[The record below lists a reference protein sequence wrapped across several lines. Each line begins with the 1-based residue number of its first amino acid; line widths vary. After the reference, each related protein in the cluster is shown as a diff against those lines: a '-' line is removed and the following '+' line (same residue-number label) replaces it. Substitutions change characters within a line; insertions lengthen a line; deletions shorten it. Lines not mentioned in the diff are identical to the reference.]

1 MNGQNLNPLVG
12 LQILQQQQQMTST
25 LQNLNDHPLGKFLEL
40 RRCGTDEATLTGM
53 ETKKGK
59 FKVTDEEYPKF
70 LDMLHDYL
78 FVKSFSPM
86 NLIEQPRD
94 NASKPL
100 LFDLDFKYP
109 PIMNLERKFNLNHIR
124 GFVDS
129 IVNGL
134 KTFFDLSPYEELRF
148 FICLRPG
155 PYRGGQKNKD
165 GIHIQCPDI
174 TLVNEKWRVLR
185 NWLYH
190 NNAIQDAF
198 DGTGYD
204 DDKDEKVIDA
214 SLGRKLGWFFYGE
227 SKPTINPYKLEA
239 LFTYNVANDELE
251 DSPISDF
258 TPRELLEIFSI
269 RYNIDDDDNEVRDDA
284 MELYNAMKIRK
295 GGQSTP
301 HTGPVKTQTMND
313 IPDIQAQMGSTVV
326 EPSMD
331 VIVRSINQSIRGDYS
346 PDDIPLIRRLVLE
359 CLSEKRADDYSQW
372 MEVGWCLHNIS
383 STDDMFDKMF
393 QLWME
398 FSKKSPKWTENN
410 EGNLRRAW
418 ERMDRPITSRPLK
431 WRSLHYWAKQDNP
444 TAYADIIDEDLIE
457 FIARS
462 CMSTHFHIAQIMK
475 IMFSHRFKASIDS
488 KKTEWFM
495 FDNHVW
501 KHINQGMELRGKIS
515 TEVVSKIEKA
525 RARIRQQYRD
535 AEGTGLT
542 DTGVKRMNELL
553 KVEKSLYT
561 QGFKESVMKECAGLF
576 YEEEFLNKLN
586 VNSYLLACNNGVLNL
601 RAERMGA
608 NGKKETY
615 VEFRPG
621 LPEDYLSFMAGR
633 EAEQSGPIDYKP
645 YDPNDPNQAELD
657 EFLSMIFPRPE
668 LKRYMITL
676 LASCLEGNNS
686 EQCYY
691 TLIGVGGNG
700 KSKIV
705 ELMRMV
711 LGDYQSSLAPT
722 ALTRKR
728 PDSGAANPDIMSIK
742 NRRFIYLQEPD
753 DREPLNT
760 SRMKQF
766 TGEDIVEARGLFSDQ
781 DKFIIKGKLFMLCN
795 SLPPIHQMDR
805 GTWRRIRVIN
815 FESLFVDQ
823 NDAKYGDLLAGKPK
837 VFPKDK
843 NLNLKLKKWRE
854 AFFSL
859 LVHTYQ
865 NVYCVEGLIEPE
877 IVKMAGNAYKERF
890 DSFEGFL
897 RGRARTNKQFSFLAS
912 ERTDFKIIYQA
923 YRNWFEYQGGTGKRL
938 TQEDLKKRCED
949 AFGPAENNK
958 YFCGVKIFNDEVE
971 VEEFEKEN
979 S

>member
-1 MNGQNLNPLVG
+1 MNGQNLNPFLG
-12 LQILQQQQQMTST
+12 LQIVQQPQQMSSS
-25 LQNLNDHPLGKFLEL
+25 LQNLNEHPLGKFLDL
-40 RRCGTDEATLTGM
+40 HGGCSSNEATITGM
-53 ETKKGK
+53 GAKQGK
-59 FKVTDEEYPKF
+59 WKISDEEYPEF

-78 FVKSFSPM
+78 FINSFSPM

-109 PIMNLERKFNLNHIR
+109 LVKNLERKFKIGHTR
-124 GFVDS
+124 EFVKN

-134 KTFFDLSPYEELRF
+134 KAFFDLSPYEELRF

-174 TLVNEKWRVLR
+174 TLVNEKWRALR
-185 NWLYH
+185 NWLYQ
-190 NNAIQDAF
+190 NNAINEAF
-198 DGTGYD
+198 EGTGFE
-204 DDKDEKVIDA
+204 DDKDEKVIDS

-227 SKPTINPYKLEA
+227 SKPSIPPYKLEA

-251 DSPISDF
+251 DSSIDEF
-258 TPRELLEIFSI
+258 TPRELLEIFSV
-269 RYNIDDDDNEVRDDA
+269 RYKIADDDNEIREDAKDMYQSMVR
-284 MELYNAMKIRK
+284 RK
-295 GGQSTP
+295 GGQTTP
-301 HTGPVKTQTMND
+301 HTGPMRTPLTD
-313 IPDIQAQMGSTVV
+313 IPEIQGQMGSTAV
-326 EPSMD
+326 PSMD
-331 VIVRSINQSIRGDYS
+331 VIIRSINQGIRGDYS
-346 PDDIPLIRRLVLE
+346 PDDIPLVRRLVLE
-359 CLSEKRADDYSQW
+359 CLSDKRADDYTQW

-383 STDDMFDKMF
+383 STEEMFDKMF

-398 FSKKSPKWTENN
+398 FSKKSSKWVENN
-410 EGNLRRAW
+410 ESTLRRTWAH
-418 ERMDRPITSRPLK
+418 MDRPISSLPLK

-444 TAYADIIDEDLIE
+444 THYAEIIDDDLIE

-462 CMSTHFHIAQIMK
+462 CMNTHFHIARIMK
-475 IMFSHRFKASIDS
+475 IMFSHQFKASIDS
-488 KKTEWFM
+488 KRTEWFM
-495 FDNHVW
+495 FENHVW
-501 KHINQGMELRGKIS
+501 KHINQGMELRGRIS
-515 TEVVSKIEKA
+515 NEVVEKIEKA
-525 RARIRQQYRD
+525 RVRIRQQYRD
-535 AEGTGLT
+535 ADGDIT
-542 DTGVKRMNELL
+542 DTGVKRMSELL

-561 QGFKESVMKECAGLF
+561 AGFKDCIMKECAGLF

-586 VNSYLLACNNGVLNL
+586 VNSYLFACNNGVLNL
-601 RAERMGA
+601 CAERIDA
-608 NGKKETY
+608 NGKKQSF

-621 LPEDYLSFMAGR
+621 LPEDYLSFVGGR
-633 EAEQSGPIDYKP
+633 EAEQSGPIDYHP

-657 EFLSMIFPRPE
+657 EFLTSIFPRPE
-668 LKRYMITL
+668 LKRYVITL
-676 LASCLEGNNS
+676 LSSCLEGNNS

-691 TLIGVGGNG
+691 TLIGIGGNG

-711 LGDYQSSLAPT
+711 MGEYQSSLAPT

-766 TGEDIVEARGLFSDQ
+766 TGEDIVEARGLFADQ
-781 DKFIIKGKLFMLCN
+781 DKFTIKGKLFMLCN

-823 NDAKYGDLLAGKPK
+823 NDAKYSDLVSGKAN
-837 VFPKDK
+837 VYPKDK

-854 AFFSL
+854 AFLSL
-859 LVHTYQ
+859 LVHTYEK
-865 NVYCVEGLIEPE
+865 VYCVEGLIEPE
-877 IVKMAGNAYKERF
+877 IVKIAGNAYKERF

-897 RGRARTNKQFSFLAS
+897 RTRARTNKQYSFLAT
-912 ERTDFKIIYQA
+912 EKTDFKMIYQA
-923 YRNWFEYQGGTGKRL
+923 YRNWFEYQGGVGKRL

-949 AFGPAENNK
+949 AFGAAEQSK
-958 YFCGVKIFNDEVE
+958 YFCGVKIFNDDMEI
-971 VEEFEKEN
+971 EEFEKEN

>member
-1 MNGQNLNPLVG
+1 MNGQNLNPLLG
-12 LQILQQQQQMTST
+12 LQILQQSQQMSSS
-25 LQNLNDHPLGKFLEL
+25 LQNLNEHPLGQFLEV
-40 RRCGTDEATLTGM
+40 RRGTREEATLTGM
-53 ETKKGK
+53 DAKKGN
-59 FKVTDEEYPKF
+59 FKVTDEEYPEF

-78 FVKSFSPM
+78 FVNSFSPM

-109 PIMNLERKFNLNHIR
+109 SIMNLERKFKSGHIR
-124 GFVDS
+124 EFVQF

-155 PYRGGQKNKD
+155 PYRSGQKIKD

-174 TLVNEKWRVLR
+174 TLVNEKWRALR

-190 NNAIQDAF
+190 NDAIQDAF
-198 DGTGYD
+198 GFE
-204 DDKDEKVIDA
+204 DDKDEKVIDSA
-214 SLGRKLGWFFYGE
+214 LGRKLGWFFYGE
-227 SKPTINPYKLEA
+227 SKPTIAPYKVES
-239 LFTYNVANDELE
+239 LFTYNVANDELDE
-251 DSPISDF
+251 SPIDGF
-258 TPRELLEIFSI
+258 TPRELLEIFSV
-269 RYNIDDDDNEVRDDA
+269 RYNIADDDNEIREDAKEIYQSMVR
-284 MELYNAMKIRK
+284 RK
-295 GGQSTP
+295 GGQTTP
-301 HTGPVKTQTMND
+301 HAGPIRPPLAD
-313 IPDIQAQMGSTVV
+313 IPDIQGQMGFSSAV
-326 EPSMD
+326 PSMD
-331 VIVRSINQSIRGDYS
+331 VIIRSINQNVRGDYS

-359 CLSEKRADDYSQW
+359 CLSDVRADDYTQW

-383 STDDMFDKMF
+383 STEEMFDKMF

-398 FSKKSPKWTENN
+398 FSKKSSKWTENN

-418 ERMDRPITSRPLK
+418 AHMDRPISSRPLK
-431 WRSLHYWAKQDNP
+431 WRSLHYWSKQDNP
-444 TAYADIIDEDLIE
+444 TKYAEIIDDDLIE

-462 CMSTHFHIAQIMK
+462 CMNTHFHIAQIMK
-475 IMFSHRFKASIDS
+475 IMFSNRFKASIDS

-495 FDNHVW
+495 FENHVW
-501 KHINQGMELRGKIS
+501 KHINQGMELRGRIS
-515 TEVVSKIEKA
+515 TEVVEKIEKA
-525 RARIRQQYRD
+525 RERVRKQYRD
-535 AEGTGLT
+535 VDSDTGLT
-542 DTGVKRMNELL
+542 DTGAKRISELL

-561 QGFKESVMKECAGLF
+561 AGFKDSVMKECAGLF

-586 VNSYLLACNNGVLNL
+586 VNSYLFACNNGVLNL
-601 RAERMGA
+601 RAERVGA
-608 NGKKETY
+608 NGKKQSF

-621 LPEDYLSFMAGR
+621 IPEDYLSFVGGR
-633 EAEQSGPIDYKP
+633 EAEQSGPIEYHP

-657 EFLSMIFPRPE
+657 EFLTSIFPRPE
-668 LKRYMITL
+668 LKRYVITL
-676 LASCLEGNNS
+676 LSSCLEGNNS

-691 TLIGVGGNG
+691 TLIGIGGNG

-711 LGDYQSSLAPT
+711 MGEYQSSLAPT

-766 TGEDIVEARGLFSDQ
+766 TGEDIVEARGLFADQ
-781 DKFIIKGKLFMLCN
+781 DKFTIKGKLFMLCN

-823 NDAKYGDLLAGKPK
+823 NDAKYSDLVSGKAN
-837 VFPKDK
+837 VYPKDK

-854 AFFSL
+854 AFLSL
-859 LVHTYQ
+859 LVHTYEK
-865 NVYCVEGLIEPE
+865 VYCVEGLIEPE

-897 RGRARTNKQFSFLAS
+897 RTRARTNKQYSFLAT
-912 ERTDFKIIYQA
+912 EKTDFKMIYQA
-923 YRNWFEYQGGTGKRL
+923 YRNWFEYQGGVGKRL

-949 AFGPAENNK
+949 AFGAAEQSK
-958 YFCGVKIFNDEVE
+958 YFCGVKIFNDDVE
-971 VEEFEKEN
+971 IEEFEKEN
-979 S
+979 A

>member
-1 MNGQNLNPLVG
+1 MISQNLNPFVG
-12 LQILQQQQQMTST
+12 LQILQQQQQMTTT
-25 LQNLNDHPLGKFLEL
+25 LQNINEHPLGKFLEV
-40 RRCGTDEATLTGM
+40 RRCGSDEATLTGM
-53 ETKKGK
+53 GFKKGN
-59 FKVTDEEYPKF
+59 FKVSDEEYPKF
-70 LDMLHDYL
+70 FDILNDYL
-78 FVKSFSPM
+78 FTNSFSPM

-109 PIMNLERKFNLNHIR
+109 PIMNLERKFNLKHIR

-134 KTFFDLSPYEELRF
+134 KAFFDLSPYEELRF
-148 FICLRPG
+148 FVCLRPQ

-165 GIHIQCPDI
+165 GVHIQCPNI
-174 TLVNEKWRVLR
+174 TLVNEKWRALR

-198 DGTGYD
+198 IGTGYD

-214 SLGRKLGWFFYGE
+214 ALGRKLGWFFYGE
-227 SKPTINPYKLEA
+227 SKPTIPPYKLEA
-239 LFTYNVANDELE
+239 IFTYNVANDELE
-251 DSPISDF
+251 DSSIDQF
-258 TPRELLEIFSI
+258 TPRELLELFSI
-269 RYNIDDDDNEVRDDA
+269 RFNIDNDDNDVREDA
-284 MELYNAMKIRK
+284 MELYNSMKARK

-301 HTGPVKTQTMND
+301 HTGPARAAIAD
-313 IPDIQAQMGSTVV
+313 IPDIQGQMGSV
-326 EPSMD
+326 PSMD

-346 PDDIPLIRRLVLE
+346 PDDIPLVRRLVLE
-359 CLSEKRADDYSQW
+359 CLSEKRADDYTQW

-383 STDDMFDKMF
+383 STEEMFEKMF
-393 QLWME
+393 TLWMD

-418 ERMDRPITSRPLK
+418 ERMDRPVTSRPLK

-444 TAYADIIDEDLIE
+444 EKYAEIIDDDLIE

-462 CMSTHFHIAQIMK
+462 CMNTHFHIARIMK
-475 IMFSHRFKASIDS
+475 IMFSNQFKASIDS
-488 KKTEWFM
+488 KRTEWFM

-501 KHINQGMELRGKIS
+501 KHINQGMELRGRIS
-515 TEVVSKIEKA
+515 NEVVEKIEKA

-535 AEGTGLT
+535 ADGGLT
-542 DTGVKRMNELL
+542 DTGVKRMTELL
-553 KVEKSLYT
+553 KVEKSLFT
-561 QGFKESVMKECAGLF
+561 AGFKDSVMKECAGLF

-601 RAERMGA
+601 RAERIDA

-621 LPEDYLSFMAGR
+621 MPEDYLSFVAGR
-633 EAEQSGPIDYKP
+633 EAEQSSAIDYHP
-645 YDPNDPNQAELD
+645 YDADDPNQAELD

-711 LGDYQSSLAPT
+711 LGEYQSSLAPT

-781 DKFIIKGKLFMLCN
+781 DKFTIKGKLFMLCN

-823 NDAKYGDLLAGKPK
+823 NDAKYSDLVAGKPK
-837 VFPKDK
+837 VYPKDK

-859 LVHTYQ
+859 LVHTYEK
-865 NVYCVEGLIEPE
+865 VYCVEGLIEPE
-877 IVKMAGNAYKERF
+877 IVKVAGNAYKERF

-897 RGRARTNKQFSFLAS
+897 RGRARTNKQYSFLAS
-912 ERTDFKIIYQA
+912 ERTDFKMIFQA
-923 YRNWFEYQGGTGKRL
+923 YRNWFEYQGGIGKRL

-949 AFGPAENNK
+949 AFGAAENNK
-958 YFCGVKIFNDEVE
+958 YFCGVKIFNDETE
-971 VEEFEKEN
+971 IEEFEREN